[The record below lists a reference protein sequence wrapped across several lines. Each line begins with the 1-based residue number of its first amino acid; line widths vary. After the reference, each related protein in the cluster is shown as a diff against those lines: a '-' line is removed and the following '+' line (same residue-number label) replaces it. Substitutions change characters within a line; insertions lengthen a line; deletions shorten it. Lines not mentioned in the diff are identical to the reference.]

1 MILEYEKKQTIY
13 LEKVCEHV
21 VNGVI
26 VFDDLIRTDYIPTN
40 FSATPKNFFLRD
52 KHINWDTMHSAFE
65 DKILDEWFVELGY
78 SKQTHY
84 IDRPTKTIKE
94 ITETV
99 VENTAISDV
108 TTHKT
113 SEEL

>member
-1 MILEYEKKQTIY
+1 MILEYEKKQTIH

-40 FSATPKNFFLRD
+40 FSATPKNFLLRD
-52 KHINWDTMHSAFE
+52 KHDDWDKLHADFE
-65 DKILDEWFVELGY
+65 NKILDEWFVELGY

-84 IDRPTKTIKE
+84 MDKPTKTIKE